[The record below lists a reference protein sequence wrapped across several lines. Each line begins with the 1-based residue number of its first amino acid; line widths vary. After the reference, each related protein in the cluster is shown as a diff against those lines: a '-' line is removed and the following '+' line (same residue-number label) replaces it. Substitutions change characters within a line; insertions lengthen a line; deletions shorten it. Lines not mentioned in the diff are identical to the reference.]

1 MWTQKQKE
9 YVFKKGWQKR
19 MEKFYISVSFKHP
32 PTPSTSTNTHKLFRT
47 FNSNPTSK
55 WDIYFI
61 ISYLWLSSPE
71 VANCSEHLFSNLN
84 KLFRW
89 SCGFY
94 FKTIALFFSNE
105 AAQIVGI
112 VKVEVASHWSPVLI
126 QNHHFLTLKS
136 TSAKDVHA
144 AHSIRHYGTI
154 CQPL

>member
-1 MWTQKQKE
+1 MSSKRGG
-9 YVFKKGWQKR
+9 KKDGKILHLSLIQT
-19 MEKFYISVSFKHP
+19 P
-32 PTPSTSTNTHKLFRT
+32 PTPSTSTTTHKLFRT

-89 SCGFY
+89 SCGIY

-144 AHSIRHYGTI
+144 AMVKIQN
-154 CQPL
+154 CC